1 MSEEVEADT
10 TPERDLRR
18 EFLLARRRCTPKQR
32 RWLAALPKNDFQYWK
47 AALALGFSRDTVWK
61 WLRLERVRT
70 VLELMRE
77 IDELDADVGRH
88 RVIRNWEQQARADQR
103 LFWRKK
109 KPPPSGGSSPAGESV
124 PSTPPPTSGSGGA
137 ADDMEFIP
145 PWEWTDEMAGMV
157 QELSFDAN
165 GQPKL
170 KLYNRQDATLT
181 LAKYNKMIAERS
193 ELSGPNGAPLSNA
206 APIINVTIGSP
217 KA

>member
-1 MSEEVEADT
+1 VSEEVEADT

-61 WLRLERVRT
+61 WLRQERVST

-88 RVIRNWEQQARADQR
+88 RVIRNWEQQARADLR
-103 LFWRKK
+103 LFFRKK
-109 KPPPSGGSSPAGESV
+109 KEEKNDKGEVIESN
-124 PSTPPPTSGSGGA
+124 A
-137 ADDMEFIP
+137 FELIP
-145 PWEWTDEMAGMV
+145 PHEWTDEMAGMV
-157 QELSFDAN
+157 QELSFDAS

-181 LAKYNKMIAERS
+181 LAKYNKMILERH
-193 ELSGPNGAPLSNA
+193 EVNLVDAPV
-206 APIINVTIGSP
+206 PNVTIVERGSTD
-217 KA
+217 